1 MATKI
6 FKVGNFQFESD
17 GMAVSLRF
25 GKKQEFISMDDTKEL
40 FDWLGSEVL
49 GGAPAVLPESF
60 AKVEIALPKVAETRE
75 WSASDAAIS
84 NRRVPDPEPVLPKG
98 TEMVDMTAMMPDV
111 KPSGKHIIW
120 TPES

>member
-49 GGAPAVLPESF
+49 GNAPAVLPESF
-60 AKVEIALPKVAETRE
+60 AKVEIALPQPLVPVND
-75 WSASDAAIS
+75 SIS

-111 KPSGKHIIW
+111 KPSGKHVIW